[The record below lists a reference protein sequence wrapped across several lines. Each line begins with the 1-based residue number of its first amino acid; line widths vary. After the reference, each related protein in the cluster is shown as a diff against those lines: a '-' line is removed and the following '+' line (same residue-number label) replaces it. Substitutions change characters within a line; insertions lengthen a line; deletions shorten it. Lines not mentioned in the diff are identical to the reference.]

1 MRAFRTTTPT
11 TERAAAER
19 AAAGPARTAASA
31 AVLGAVVLGAVLL
44 AGCGSDGQPGPGG
57 AGGPAATASPSPAP
71 STGSVTSGAPGTGPA
86 PGPSASGPASGSPS
100 GTPPGPAAAET
111 LLRVSRTGGYAGR
124 THTLIVKGDG
134 SWARLD
140 GRARPEGAGRLAPAG
155 LEALRGAL
163 HEADL
168 PRLPRVAMS
177 DRPVFDGFVYAFVHA
192 GTEVTCDQ
200 SSLTPGLSR
209 VLDRLPPFE
218 PPP

>member
-11 TERAAAER
+11 TGRTT
-19 AAAGPARTAASA
+19 AGPARTAASA
-31 AVLGAVVLGAVLL
+31 AALGAVVLGAVVL

-57 AGGPAATASPSPAP
+57 AGGPAATASPSPGP
-71 STGSVTSGAPGTGPA
+71 STGSVTPGGDPGPGPA

-140 GRARPEGAGRLAPAG
+140 GRGRPEGAGQLAPAG

-163 HEADL
+163 READL

-192 GTEVTCDQ
+192 GTEVACDQ
-200 SSLTPGLSR
+200 PSLTPGLSR

>member
-11 TERAAAER
+11 TER

-57 AGGPAATASPSPAP
+57 AGRPAATASPSPAP
-71 STGSVTSGAPGTGPA
+71 SAGSVTPGAPGTGPA
-86 PGPSASGPASGSPS
+86 PGPPASGLAS
-100 GTPPGPAAAET
+100 GSPPGPAAVET

-140 GRARPEGAGRLAPAG
+140 GSARPEGAGRLAPAG

-163 HEADL
+163 READL